1 MRTTNGMGPDQVLDL
16 NELLIRPIRAEDKRA
31 LKRGFARLS
40 ERSRYRRFLAPHW
53 QLMPDE
59 LRYLTEVDHRD
70 HEALVAIDPRI
81 NEGVGVA
88 RYVRSEQ
95 HPDTA
100 ELAVAVVDAWQ
111 RHGVGGRLAAAL
123 ATRAREEGIGY
134 FSCLLLS
141 DNELMRSLADDLG
154 DVRVV
159 GDEAGTLE
167 LIIELV

>member
-1 MRTTNGMGPDQVLDL
+1 MSTTNGMGPDQVLDL
-16 NELLIRPIRAEDKRA
+16 NELLIRPIRADDKQA

-53 QLMPDE
+53 KLMPDV

-88 RYVRSEQ
+88 RHVRSKQ

-100 ELAVAVVDAWQ
+100 ELAVAVVDGWQ
-111 RHGVGGRLAAAL
+111 RHGVRPPRS
-123 ATRAREEGIGY
+123 RARDARSGGGHRALQ
-134 FSCLLLS
+134 LLVAQ
-141 DNELMRSLADDLG
+141 RQRTHAQP
-154 DVRVV
+154 RR
-159 GDEAGTLE
+159 
-167 LIIELV
+167 